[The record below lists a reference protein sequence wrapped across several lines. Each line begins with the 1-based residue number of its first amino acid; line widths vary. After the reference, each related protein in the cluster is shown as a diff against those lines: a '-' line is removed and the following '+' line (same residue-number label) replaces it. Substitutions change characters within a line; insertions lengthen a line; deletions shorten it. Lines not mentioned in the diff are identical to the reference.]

1 MTTPVGVT
9 RHTGVSSRRYK
20 GVETGRVWNLPDD
33 VIGLVY
39 QCTFF
44 LSSIFF
50 PYHNQIKIEKIP
62 IGMRWS
68 IPIPPFFSYQ
78 SFFTVYSTHCFW
90 FISFKHLSFSLV
102 LLKYFTIFSMTSVD
116 RLTSLLSYR

>member
-1 MTTPVGVT
+1 MPFVIKYVFLFTKLIFVYRLMTTPVGVT

-68 IPIPPFFSYQ
+68 IPIPPFFLINRFSRCIRHTVFGLYRSSIFPFH
-78 SFFTVYSTHCFW
+78 SFF
-90 FISFKHLSFSLV
+90 
-102 LLKYFTIFSMTSVD
+102 
-116 RLTSLLSYR
+116 